1 MKFKF
6 VTYGSTAADSPGLLI
21 ASQPAFAITSLA
33 DDKSSAL
40 EVLPDNHY
48 RWKLQTAADE
58 EWFLWTIVIQTEDHV
73 LTSLRL
79 STENVYI

>member
-6 VTYGSTAADSPGLLI
+6 VTYVSTAAVLPGLLI

-33 DDKSSAL
+33 DNKSSAL
-40 EVLPDNHY
+40 EVLLDNQY

-58 EWFLWTIVIQTEDHV
+58 EWFLWTLLSKLKIMAKEE
-73 LTSLRL
+73 LTLD
-79 STENVYI
+79 